1 MRLLFNE
8 LKKIIF
14 TPAVAG
20 FVLLALIVNAVI
32 VFAGGGDY
40 PPPGAESGASALT
53 DYYEDYDA
61 AEIIAGR
68 YIARHG
74 LTGTHAA
81 NVRAKYERLQAVI
94 DEKAA
99 SGDGLSPYFGEATRP
114 LHRLLFRALFG
125 AMTAETA
132 LLALFAA
139 LLSAG
144 YENWRNTEGLVYTSR
159 TGRGIQRVKLGA
171 ALAAAAFFF
180 LLIAGVTL
188 ALFFIRGDWSAVWDS
203 NVSSLFNSSVSEY
216 WKPLITWRSFE
227 VLPYLAAC
235 LSVAAALTV
244 CFCLLGFAAGVFIR
258 GGHVSATAALALCA
272 LMFVAEPIA
281 PVGGVLC
288 GALNL
293 TPVQLWVNVGD
304 WFTDGGA
311 DIIWANFESWGL
323 LASLAGLAAVGA
335 GALAVFQR
343 KDLG

>member
-20 FVLLALIVNAVI
+20 FILLSLIVNAAL
-32 VFAGGGDY
+32 VFAGSGYY
-40 PPPGAESGASALT
+40 PPPGTEAGTSALT
-53 DYYEDYDA
+53 DYYADYDA
-61 AEIIAGR
+61 VEIIAGR
-68 YIARHG
+68 YIARYG
-74 LTGTHAA
+74 LTGAHAA

-94 DEKAA
+94 DGKAA
-99 SGDGLSPYFGEATRP
+99 NGDGLSPYFVEATRP
-114 LHRLLFRALFG
+114 LHRFLFRALLG
-125 AMTAETA
+125 AVTAETA
-132 LLALFAA
+132 VLALFAA

-144 YENWRNTEGLVYTSR
+144 YENWRNTEGLVYTSK

-171 ALAAAAFFF
+171 ALAAAVFFF

-203 NVSSLFNSSVSEY
+203 NVSSLFNSSVSEF

-235 LSVAAALTV
+235 LGVAAALTV

-258 GGHVSATAALALCA
+258 SGHVSATAALVLCA
-272 LMFVAEPIA
+272 LMFAAEPIA
-281 PVGGVLC
+281 PVGGVLR

-293 TPVQLWVNVGD
+293 TPVQLGVNVGD
-304 WFTDGGA
+304 WFADGGA
-311 DIIWANFESWGL
+311 DIIWANFESGGL
-323 LASLAGLAAVGA
+323 LASLAVLAAAGA
-335 GALAVFQR
+335 VALAVFQR
-343 KDLG
+343 RDMG